1 MILYRQSIKG
11 GFQGLCMKIIKG
23 SYITI
28 HRESKIGS
36 FGKPSAIFGGCFAGA
51 LLHHH
56 GDFFRMK
63 FVESVIYS

>member
-1 MILYRQSIKG
+1 
-11 GFQGLCMKIIKG
+11 MKIIKG

-36 FGKPSAIFGGCFAGA
+36 FGKPSAVFGGCFAGA

-63 FVESVIYS
+63 FVKSVIYS